1 MDESNV
7 PVQRVPI
14 NWPLELGET
23 LIVYHPHAKRTPEVI
38 PTRELAAASISSE
51 DPLPSW
57 DADPTRPPYF
67 PFKSLADF
75 EQTELFVRDDH
86 TDGGINRQLDLWRC
100 HAPGTGVMLKN
111 AREMHQRL
119 EAAGLEEDISQVMF
133 SDIIL
138 HDIQLTS
145 QPGV

>member
-1 MDESNV
+1 M
-7 PVQRVPI
+7 
-14 NWPLELGET
+14 
-23 LIVYHPHAKRTPEVI
+23 
-38 PTRELAAASISSE
+38 
-51 DPLPSW
+51 PSW

-86 TDGGINRQLDLWRC
+86 TDGGINRQLDLWRR

-111 AREMHQRL
+111 AREMHQCL
-119 EAAGLEEDISQVMF
+119 EAAGLEEDISQVTF
-133 SDIIL
+133 SGITL